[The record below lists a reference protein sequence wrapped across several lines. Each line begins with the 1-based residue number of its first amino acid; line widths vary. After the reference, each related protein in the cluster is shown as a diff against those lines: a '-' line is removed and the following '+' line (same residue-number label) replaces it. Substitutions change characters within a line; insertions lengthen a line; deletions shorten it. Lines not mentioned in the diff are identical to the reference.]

1 MQYAQLLAVGLI
13 LGIFAGC
20 GGTPTDTIKVALVCP
35 LTGDD
40 AAHGQGMKRAFIM
53 AVEDANAQKKL
64 GAIKIEALPYDDRSD
79 PKEAVTV
86 ATQVVSDR
94 GIIGIIGHLNSGCS
108 IPASQVYAKRNLVQI
123 TPASTNPKLT
133 QQGLKNVFRV
143 CGTDDVQGS
152 FGANYVHDT
161 LDIGKVAV
169 IHDKTAYGQ
178 GLAEE
183 FQKQYLAIGGI
194 VTSFD
199 GADRGDKDFKAL
211 LTRVKESDPSLVYF
225 GGLYA
230 EAGLLSKQMKELG
243 LAVPL
248 MGGDGIFTNEYAR
261 IAGSASEGD
270 LASMVGLPPE
280 KLPLAKEFLARY
292 AQRWPGEDVEP
303 YDPLVYE
310 STMLLLEAY
319 KICGM
324 DREKLPQTISGL
336 TYNGILGET
345 SFDEKGDNRN
355 KAISMNRVED
365 GRFVFY
371 EHQAPTK

>member
-1 MQYAQLLAVGLI
+1 MKVVSFGLMVCLALV
-13 LGIFAGC
+13 AVGC
-20 GGTPTDTIKVALVCP
+20 GGGGTNSVKVALVCP

-53 AVEDANAQKKL
+53 AIEDANAAKKL
-64 GAIKIEALPYDDRSD
+64 GDITIEALPMDDRSD

-86 ATQVVSDR
+86 ATQVISDR

-108 IPASQVYAKRNLVQI
+108 IPASQVYTKRNLPMI

-161 LDIGKVAV
+161 LGFAKVAV

-183 FQKQYLAIGGI
+183 FQKQFLAIGGT

-199 GADRGDKDFKAL
+199 GIDRGEKDFKAL
-211 LTRVKESDPSLVYF
+211 LTRVKAGEPQLLYY

-230 EAGLLSKQMKELG
+230 EAGLMSKQMKELG
-243 LAVPL
+243 LAIPL
-248 MGGDGIFTNEYAR
+248 MGGDGIFTSEYAR

-270 LASMVGLPPE
+270 LASMVGLPPS
-280 KLPLAKEFLARY
+280 KLPLAKDFLARY
-292 AQRWPGEDVEP
+292 AQRWPGDDVEP
-303 YDPLVYE
+303 YDPLTYE
-310 STMLLLEAY
+310 ATMLLLDAY
-319 KICGM
+319 ASCGM
-324 DREKLPQTISGL
+324 DPAKLNATIA
-336 TYNGILGET
+336 GIVHQGIIGEV
-345 SFDEKGDNRN
+345 SFDQNGDNRN
-355 KAISMNRVED
+355 KAISMNRVQN
-365 GRFVFY
+365 GQFIFY
-371 EHQAPTK
+371 EHNSNGQ

>member
-1 MQYAQLLAVGLI
+1 MKVVRVLIVLTTLLAVV
-13 LGIFAGC
+13 GC
-20 GGTPTDTIKVALVCP
+20 GGSGPAKVKIALVCP

-40 AAHGQGMKRAFIM
+40 AAHGQGMKRGFIM
-53 AVEDANAQKKL
+53 AIEEANAAKKL
-64 GAIKIEALPYDDRSD
+64 GDIVIEALPMDDRSD

-86 ATQVVSDR
+86 ANQVISDR
-94 GIIGIIGHLNSGCS
+94 DILGIIGHLNSGCS
-108 IPASQVYAKRNLVQI
+108 IPASQVYAKRDLPMI

-161 LDIGKVAV
+161 LGFAKVAI

-183 FQKQYLAIGGI
+183 FQKQFLAIGGT

-199 GADRGDKDFKAL
+199 GTDRGEKDFKAL
-211 LTRVKESDPSLVYF
+211 LTRVKSEEPQLVYF

-230 EAGLLSKQMKELG
+230 EGGLMTKQMKELG

-270 LASMVGLPPE
+270 LASMVGLPPS
-280 KLPLAKEFLARY
+280 KLPMAQDFLVRY
-292 AQRWPGEDVEP
+292 AQRWPGEDIQP
-303 YDPLVYE
+303 YDPLTYE
-310 STMLLLEAY
+310 AATLLIDAY
-319 KICGM
+319 IAAGK
-324 DREKLPQTISGL
+324 DKAKLNQTIA
-336 TYNGILGET
+336 TIVHNGIIGEV

-355 KAISMNRVED
+355 KAISMNRVQN
-365 GRFVFY
+365 GQFHFY
-371 EHQAPTK
+371 EHTAPVQ

>member
-1 MQYAQLLAVGLI
+1 MKYARLLFIGSLLTLLI
-13 LGIFAGC
+13 GC
-20 GGTPTDTIKVALVCP
+20 GSTGTDAVKVALVCP

-53 AVEDANAQKKL
+53 AIEDANAQKKL
-64 GAIKIEALPYDDRSD
+64 GEIAIEALPFDDRSD

-86 ATQVVSDR
+86 ANQVISDR
-94 GIIGIIGHLNSGCS
+94 GIIGIVGHLNSGCS

-152 FGANYVHDT
+152 FGANYVFDT
-161 LDIGKVAV
+161 LGFTKVAV

-183 FQKQYLAIGGI
+183 FQKQYLAIGGT

-199 GADRGDKDFKAL
+199 GIDRGEKDFKAL
-211 LTRVKESDPSLVYF
+211 LTRVKAGEPQLVYY

-230 EAGLLSKQMKELG
+230 EAGLLSKQSKELG

-248 MGGDGIFTNEYAR
+248 MGGDGIFTNEFAR

-270 LASMVGLPPE
+270 FASMVGLPPV
-280 KLPLAKEFLARY
+280 KLPLAKDFLARY
-292 AQRWPGEDVEP
+292 AQRWPGEDVES
-303 YDPLVYE
+303 YDALTYE
-310 STMLLLEAY
+310 ATMIILDSYA
-319 KICGM
+319 KCGM
-324 DREKLPQTISGL
+324 DRDKLIDTIASL

-345 SFDEKGDNRN
+345 SFDANGDTRN
-355 KAISMNRVED
+355 KAISVNRIKD
-365 GRFVFY
+365 GQFVFY
-371 EHQAPTK
+371 EHTAAIQ